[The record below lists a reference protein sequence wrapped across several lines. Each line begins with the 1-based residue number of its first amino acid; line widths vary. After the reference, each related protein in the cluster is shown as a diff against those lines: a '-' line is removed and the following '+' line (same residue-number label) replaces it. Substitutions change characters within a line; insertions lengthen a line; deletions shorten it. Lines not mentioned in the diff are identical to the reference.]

1 MLVHHFETFLS
12 TLSFSPLR
20 KFFLQHFIFSI
31 QEIQTKTEAGKK
43 MAAASF
49 IDFKNYRDFKK
60 KILRTHNIMPSLF
73 RKLWAAIGH
82 SIKMTSQ

>member
-60 KILRTHNIMPSLF
+60 KNSEN
-73 RKLWAAIGH
+73 
-82 SIKMTSQ
+82 S

>member
-49 IDFKNYRDFKK
+49 IDLKNYRDFKK
-60 KILRTHNIMPSLF
+60 KFIILCHLSFASSGLLLVI
-73 RKLWAAIGH
+73 
-82 SIKMTSQ
+82 Q

>member
-49 IDFKNYRDFKK
+49 IDFKSYRDFKK
-60 KILRTHNIMPSLF
+60 IKFWELIILCHLSFAGAGLLLVI
-73 RKLWAAIGH
+73 
-82 SIKMTSQ
+82 Q